1 MEESIMEKKS
11 IATIQ
16 QNIESFFKTHDSKY
30 IATDAIFTNMSTGEQ
45 TKGREG
51 IAGMLHY
58 LYHIAFDAKA
68 EIKNTI
74 ITGEKALLEADF
86 KGKHVGEF
94 AGLQP
99 TNKEINVPL
108 CVSYDLEDGLI
119 KQARIYMLTDI
130 MMRQLHG

>member
-11 IATIQ
+11 ISTTQ
-16 QNIESFFKTHDSKY
+16 QNIESFFKTHDAKY
-30 IATDAIFTNMSTGEQ
+30 VATDAVFINMNTGEE
-45 TKGREG
+45 TKGREA

-58 LYHIAFDAKA
+58 MYHVAFDAKA

-86 KGKHVGEF
+86 KGNHVGEF

-119 KQARIYMLTDI
+119 KQARMYILADV

>member
-11 IATIQ
+11 ISTTQ
-16 QNIESFFKTHDSKY
+16 QNIESFFKTHDAKY
-30 IATDAIFTNMSTGEQ
+30 VAEDAVFKNMGTGEE
-45 TKGREG
+45 TKGREA
-51 IAGMLHY
+51 IAGMLQY
-58 LYHIAFDAKA
+58 MYHIAFDAKA

-99 TNKEINVPL
+99 TNKEVNVPL

-119 KQARIYMLTDI
+119 KQARVYMLADVL
-130 MMRQLHG
+130 MRQLQG